1 MLDSDNQTHYEILEL
16 SPDASPQDIR
26 AAYLRAKAAY
36 KKDSPALY
44 SLISPEETEELL
56 GKIEE
61 AYQVLSSPDRRKNY
75 DRMHGVLTADQG
87 FVENSKLAKVVS
99 IDRVPPMESGGNE
112 IDLLNPPS
120 TDFTA
125 PSAKAPKLAASPF
138 EEEEDPFG
146 APPSAQRQQPVSK
159 PRPSSSPAPSNE
171 VAPQGALSA
180 TLATTRATSVVDDPA
195 LAQEI
200 AEQVDWHGTFLRRV
214 REARNVAIEEMCDYT
229 KITKTYLFA
238 IEEEKFEKLPAAVY
252 LRGFITQ
259 IAKYLRLP
267 HEKVAAAYIGR
278 HAQWRQEQEKLRR

>member
-44 SLISPEETEELL
+44 SLISPEDTEELL

-75 DRMHGVLTADQG
+75 DRLHGVLTADQG
-87 FVENSKLAKVVS
+87 FIETSKLAKVVS
-99 IDRVPPMESGGNE
+99 IDRVPPMESGGSE

-125 PSAKAPKLAASPF
+125 PSAPAAKIAASPF

-146 APPSAQRQQPVSK
+146 PPPSSQRQPTITSNRPTQP
-159 PRPSSSPAPSNE
+159 PNE
-171 VAPQGALSA
+171 RAPQGALSA
-180 TLATTRATSVVDDPA
+180 TLATTRAAAVIDDPS

-214 REARNVAIEEMCDYT
+214 REARNVAIEELCDYT

-259 IAKYLRLP
+259 IAKYLKLP

-278 HAQWRQEQEKLRR
+278 HAQWRQEQEKHRR